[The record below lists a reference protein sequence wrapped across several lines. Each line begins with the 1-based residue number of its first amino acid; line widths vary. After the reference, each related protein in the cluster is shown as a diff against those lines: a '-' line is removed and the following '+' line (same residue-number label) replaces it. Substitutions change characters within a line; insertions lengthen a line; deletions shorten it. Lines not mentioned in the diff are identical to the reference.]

1 MAAIS
6 CRPHQMGE
14 CVKGIFKTAWWCRG
28 AHAQTLFGAFFRP
41 KPRAKLNRRRLEL
54 KDGDFLD
61 LDFCEAPSPDD
72 RSAVPL
78 VIVLH
83 GLEGSSHAPY
93 VQTLLGKVYACGWD
107 SVAVNMR
114 MCSGQ
119 PNRLKETYHSGK
131 TEDLEQVVE
140 NLIKNGK
147 RKKIYL
153 VGYSIGGNILLK
165 WLGERASAIPSEIQR
180 AAAVSVPYDLT
191 ASVELMDGGFN
202 RHVYTRT
209 LLASLKSKV
218 RTKEK
223 QFPAT
228 VRYDRI
234 KRCTTF
240 REFDREVT
248 APLNG
253 FLDETD
259 YWVKTSCKNFL
270 KSITIPTLLI
280 HAEDDPFFPG
290 KLLPIDMIHCSKYLQ
305 PLVVPH
311 GGHLGFIS
319 GRWPWRQEPW
329 LERRVME
336 FFNGENR

>member
-1 MAAIS
+1 
-6 CRPHQMGE
+6 
-14 CVKGIFKTAWWCRG
+14 
-28 AHAQTLFGAFFRP
+28 
-41 KPRAKLNRRRLEL
+41 
-54 KDGDFLD
+54 
-61 LDFCEAPSPDD
+61 
-72 RSAVPL
+72 
-78 VIVLH
+78 
-83 GLEGSSHAPY
+83 
-93 VQTLLGKVYACGWD
+93 
-107 SVAVNMR
+107 MR